1 MYSYDKNDVATLKSV
16 DIRSVD
22 KSSLVDLNSVH
33 IDESK
38 PVQER
43 VLSFT
48 TDSEPLLFSHR

>member
-43 VLSFT
+43 VLSF
-48 TDSEPLLFSHR
+48 